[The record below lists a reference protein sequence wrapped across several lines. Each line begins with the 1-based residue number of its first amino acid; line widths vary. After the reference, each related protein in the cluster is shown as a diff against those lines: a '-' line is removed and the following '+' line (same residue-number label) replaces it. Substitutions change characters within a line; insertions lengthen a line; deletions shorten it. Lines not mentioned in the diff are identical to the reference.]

1 MKDTLSS
8 TQLAALVAAVNH
20 MRSVAEAEEAIQTRS
35 EKHNKRDYLARLME
49 AMEEGTNMHDMEL
62 SIEDGKFILSNPHYL
77 EEYEFPPVWSEEAYE
92 RLVELETDLE
102 GLQDDLDDRMTEEH
116 QEQLRNEA
124 LAKLTVAER
133 EALGY

>member
-8 TQLAALVAAVNH
+8 TQLDALVAAVNH

-49 AMEEGTNMHDMEL
+49 AMEEGTNMHEMEL
-62 SIEDGKFILSNPHYL
+62 SIEDGKFILLDHHYL

-102 GLQDDLDDRMTEEH
+102 SLWPNVRH
-116 QEQLRNEA
+116 
-124 LAKLTVAER
+124 
-133 EALGY
+133 LGIDHRSDNVES